1 MMKKENNVLS
11 LLNKRQSGQSRC
23 QAVSDFNILKI
34 MMTKSENRSFNDVS
48 YLFFQ
53 GDMRYGDG
61 KVIVKDLFSKDMV
74 CLDIINSSVRKIYRK
89 LWSLPSKPRWED
101 HHIVSAPLPS
111 HLRAPQPHVA
121 HKPYLLVLRAD
132 NRLHR
137 YSLDRGKLTQEISL
151 LGSDHHHGYRFT
163 EMLHDL
169 QRHWLVLS
177 SIKVK
182 KPNSG
187 LKSFMIF
194 EYTTLEFLYHFEVCK
209 SVFGNSVQDANV
221 FGGLLL
227 ILHNN
232 SKIELFSIDE
242 VIKADNVTEARG
254 CDINV
259 LLRARPPCLFQVQSH
274 HHHLELNMNP
284 WLYIRAWSDQE
295 FSLHRLDSDC
305 LLQFF
310 GVVADG
316 EKEDHLEFCPDHPT
330 KLLRYGSAG
339 FNVYHISNEGK
350 KLELQ
355 FQSNPPKLKESQKDK
370 TQSSSSRP
378 NRRVKRTDSYYEKNS
393 DSINHVMYDYENEL
407 NIFGLIFYTESMDDN
422 EDVTS
427 LLTLIKQIDLYDHN
441 FKLLRTVPLD
451 IVHQRSAMDM
461 RCNINLTLDRDLI
474 LITVKTSLKSSLY
487 IYRNIE
493 NHEDQSCDKRRAPMK
508 EKLKRQQG
516 LLSGVESNEL

>member
-1 MMKKENNVLS
+1 MMKRENNVLS
-11 LLNKRQSGQSRC
+11 LLNMRQSGQSRC

-34 MMTKSENRSFNDVS
+34 LMTKSENRSFIDGG
-48 YLFFQ
+48 YTFFQ

-61 KVIVKDLFSKDMV
+61 KVIVKDLFNKDMV
-74 CLDIINSSVRKIYRK
+74 CLDIINSSDSKNFRK
-89 LWSLPSKPRWED
+89 LWSLSSKPRWED

-111 HLRAPQPHVA
+111 HLRPPQPHEA

-132 NRLHR
+132 NRLQR
-137 YSLDRGKLTQEISL
+137 YSLGRGGLTQEISL
-151 LGSDHHHGYRFT
+151 LGSDHHGYRFT

-187 LKSFMIF
+187 FKSFMIF

-242 VIKADNVTEARG
+242 VIKADNVTEVRG

-339 FNVYHISNEGK
+339 FNVYHISGEGK

-355 FQSNPPKLKESQKDK
+355 FQRNHPLSKESQKDK
-370 TQSSSSRP
+370 SQSSSRRP

-407 NIFGLIFYTESMDDN
+407 NIFGLMFYSESMDDN

-427 LLTLIKQIDLYDHN
+427 LLTLIKQIDLYDNN
-441 FKLLRTVPLD
+441 FKLQRTVPLD

-461 RCNINLTLDRDLI
+461 RCNISLTLDRDLI

-487 IYRNIE
+487 IYKNRE
-493 NHEDQSCDKRRAPMK
+493 TSCDNRRFQIR
-508 EKLKRQQG
+508 EKLRMEQG
-516 LLSGVESNEL
+516 AISGVEYNEL

>member
-1 MMKKENNVLS
+1 MKRKMNVLS
-11 LLNKRQSGQSRC
+11 MLNCRQSGQSSC
-23 QAVSDFNILKI
+23 QAVSDFNILKLLV
-34 MMTKSENRSFNDVS
+34 TKSENRSFIDGG
-48 YLFFQ
+48 YMFFQ

-61 KVIVKDLFSKDMV
+61 KVIVKDIFNKEMV
-74 CLDIINSSVRKIYRK
+74 CLDLINSPDSKNFRK
-89 LWSLPSKPRWED
+89 LWSLSSKPRWED
-101 HHIVSAPLPS
+101 HHIVSSSLPA
-111 HLRAPQPHVA
+111 HLRPPQPHCA

-132 NRLHR
+132 NRLQR
-137 YSLDRGKLTQEISL
+137 YSLDRGTLTQEINL
-151 LGSDHHHGYRFT
+151 LGSDQHHGYRFT
-163 EMLHDL
+163 EMLHDQ

-194 EYTTLEFLYHFEVCK
+194 EYTTLKFLYHFEVCK
-209 SVFGNSVQDANV
+209 SIFGNSMQDANV

-232 SKIELFSIDE
+232 SKIEMFSIDE
-242 VIKADNVTEARG
+242 IIKADNIKEVRG

-274 HHHLELNMNP
+274 HHHLEFNMNP

-295 FSLHRLDSDC
+295 FSVHRMDSHC
-305 LLQFF
+305 LLPEGMF
-310 GVVADG
+310 GAVADG

-339 FNVYHISNEGK
+339 FHVYHISDRGK

-355 FQSNPPKLKESQKDK
+355 FREGHPTLNESLYETSQ
-370 TQSSSSRP
+370 QNSSRP
-378 NRRVKRTDSYYEKNS
+378 KRRVKRTASYYERS
-393 DSINHVMYDYENEL
+393 CDSLNHVIYDYENEL
-407 NIFGLIFYTESMDDN
+407 NIFGLMFYSETMDDN

-427 LLTLIKQIDLYDHN
+427 LLTVLKRIDLYDHN
-441 FKLLRTVPLD
+441 FKLLRTIPLD

-461 RCNINLTLDRDLI
+461 RCNISLILDRDLI
-474 LITVKTSLKSSLY
+474 LITIKTSLKSSLY
-487 IYRNIE
+487 IYKNLENKIE
-493 NHEDQSCDKRRAPMK
+493 NVKVK
-508 EKLKRQQG
+508 EKLKRQRNQN
-516 LLSGVESNEL
+516 SGVESNEL